1 MVMFSATIEL
11 TLVPLCMIQYTGRA
25 GASLPKLVTTNA
37 STIDLLEAGR
47 CNLEREI
54 HSQSETSEQT
64 HMCTYVETH
73 SVHEGG
79 WNYF

>member
-1 MVMFSATIEL
+1 
-11 TLVPLCMIQYTGRA
+11 MIQYTGRA
-25 GASLPKLVTTNA
+25 EASLPKFVTTDA

-54 HSQSETSEQT
+54 HSQSAREPVTNY
-64 HMCTYVETH
+64 MCTFVETH